1 MHEYRAAES
10 KLFFKIFVDFNKETN
25 PLAAQQYL
33 DKLIE
38 ILPNLTEVQPLITAI
53 QFLTRF
59 LTIFGQDKISPS
71 YPHLLKLLDTKD
83 LALSKSLQVI
93 FAFQLCLSS
102 EFFYQNHQIRYYD
115 KRTTIPTL
123 LSSTQIILE

>member
-93 FAFQLCLSS
+93 FAFPIMLIFRIFLS
-102 EFFYQNHQIRYYD
+102 
-115 KRTTIPTL
+115 K
-123 LSSTQIILE
+123 SSN